1 MSNEGIAS
9 LVYLL
14 VALVIFGG
22 AAAAASRQAKAFGAK
37 GPGVMTSLLVW
48 IAIIALVTA
57 LYAGAQF
64 WSAALSMLR

>member
-1 MSNEGIAS
+1 MSNEGVAS

-14 VALVIFGG
+14 LALVIFGG

-37 GPGVMTSLLVW
+37 GLGVVTSLLVW
-48 IAIIALVTA
+48 IAVIALVTA

>member
-1 MSNEGIAS
+1 MTNEGIAS

-22 AAAAASRQAKAFGAK
+22 AAAAASRQAKSVGAK
-37 GPGVMTSLLVW
+37 GPGVLTSLLAW
-48 IAIIALVTA
+48 IAVIALVTA

-64 WSAALSMLR
+64 WSATLSMLR